1 MRTDLSRGAIKPDA
15 CFIIPIHERGPDPF
29 FPTSQRCMHFVR
41 HTGAPP
47 LGCQNGEF
55 YHIVF
60 KTCTFTRF
68 KLPQKIELTIC
79 LVPRLDH
86 LVFVL
91 FKLVKIKTHFIMYH
105 VGMYRRHASQI
116 YIPNKY

>member
-1 MRTDLSRGAIKPDA
+1 MSTNLSRGAIKPDA
-15 CFIIPIHERGPDPF
+15 CFIIPIHENGPDPF
-29 FPTSQRCMHFVR
+29 FPLSQRCMHFVR

-68 KLPQKIELTIC
+68 KLPQKIELTCLIC
-79 LVPRLDH
+79 LILKLDH
-86 LVFVL
+86 FSVCA
-91 FKLVKIKTHFIMYH
+91 I
-105 VGMYRRHASQI
+105 
-116 YIPNKY
+116 